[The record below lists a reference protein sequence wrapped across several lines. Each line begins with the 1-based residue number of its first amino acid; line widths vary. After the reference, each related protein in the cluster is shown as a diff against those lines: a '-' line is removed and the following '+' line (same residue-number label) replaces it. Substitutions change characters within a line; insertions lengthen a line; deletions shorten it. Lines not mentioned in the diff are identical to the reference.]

1 MTGFV
6 LFGGILA
13 LLATAIIRAALR
25 ASDDTEGSLAP
36 AERRDAAI
44 EALRQLEFEYGTGKV
59 SEEEYLAV
67 RERLRTEALE
77 ARDAAGGPGCAAC
90 GAALAHGERFCG
102 ACGREAPGV
111 APTP

>member
-13 LLATAIIRAALR
+13 LLATAIIWAALR
-25 ASDDTEGSLAP
+25 ASDDAEGALAP

-59 SEEEYLAV
+59 SDEEYFAV
-67 RERLRTEALE
+67 RDRLRAEALE
-77 ARDAAGGPGCAAC
+77 ARDAAGGPACPGC
-90 GAALAHGERFCG
+90 GSPLERGERFCP
-102 ACGREAPGV
+102 ACGREVEGS
-111 APTP
+111 PT